1 MTGQAGHHRAPSSP
15 RAGLARWRVPL
26 GFVAAI
32 LVLWLARPT
41 VRSLQIGL
49 PIAVLGQAIRLWAAG
64 HLEKS
69 REVTSSGPYR
79 FTRHPLYLGSS
90 LMGLGLAVAANHW
103 VVAGLIAGY
112 LGMTLWLAIRTEE
125 AYLRA
130 TFGDT
135 YDRYAGGA
143 LPSASRRFSLERAWR
158 NKEYRAPLGLF
169 VVSLF
174 LLWRCR

>member
-1 MTGQAGHHRAPSSP
+1 MTAASPAPSSP

-26 GFVAAI
+26 GFAFAG

-41 VRSLQIGL
+41 PRSLQVGL
-49 PIAVLGQAIRLWAAG
+49 SMALVGQMMRIWAAG

-79 FTRHPLYLGSS
+79 FTRHPLYLGST
-90 LMGLGLAVAANHW
+90 LMGIGLAVAARHW
-103 VVAGLIAGY
+103 LVAVVIPGY
-112 LGMTLWLAIRTEE
+112 LGATLWLAIRTEE

-130 TFGDT
+130 TFGDA

-143 LPSASRRFSLERAWR
+143 LPAVARRFSVERAWR
-158 NKEYRAPLGLF
+158 NKEYRAPIGLLLM
-169 VVSLF
+169 SLY
-174 LLWRCR
+174 LLWRAGLLG

>member
-1 MTGQAGHHRAPSSP
+1 MTRPVDAPTSP

-26 GFVAAI
+26 GFAAAG
-32 LVLWLARPT
+32 LVLWLAQPT
-41 VRSLQIGL
+41 ARSLQIGL
-49 PIAVLGQAIRLWAAG
+49 PLAILGQALRIWAAG

-90 LMGLGLAVAANHW
+90 LLGAGLAVASRHW
-103 VVAGLIAGY
+103 TVAALIGAY
-112 LGMTLWLAIRTEE
+112 LGVTLWLAIRTEE

-135 YDRYAGGA
+135 YDRYAAGA
-143 LPSASRRFSLERAWR
+143 HPGEVRRFSLARAIR
-158 NKEYRAPLGLF
+158 NKEYRAPIGLLL
-169 VVSLF
+169 VSLW
-174 LLWRCR
+174 LIARSS

>member
-1 MTGQAGHHRAPSSP
+1 MTVGSDRPAPSSP
-15 RAGLARWRVPL
+15 RAGLARWRVPI
-26 GFVAAI
+26 GFVAAG

-41 VRSLQIGL
+41 PRSLQIGL
-49 PIAVLGQAIRLWAAG
+49 PIAVLGQLLRIWAAG

-90 LMGLGLAVAANHW
+90 LMGAGLAVAADHW
-103 VVAGLIAGY
+103 AVATLILGY
-112 LGMTLWLAIRTEE
+112 LVATLWLAIRTEE

-143 LPSASRRFSLERAWR
+143 LPSVARRFSAERAWR
-158 NKEYRAPLGLF
+158 NKEYRAPIGLLLT
-169 VVSLF
+169 SLF
-174 LLWRCR
+174 LLWRSW

>member
-1 MTGQAGHHRAPSSP
+1 MTPSAVRPASP
-15 RAGLARWRVPL
+15 RAGLARWRVPI
-26 GFVAAI
+26 GFLAAG

-41 VRSLQIGL
+41 PRSLQIGL
-49 PIAVLGQAIRLWAAG
+49 PIAVVGQWLRIWAAG

-90 LMGLGLAVAANHW
+90 LLGAGLAVAANHW
-103 VVAGLIAGY
+103 AVALLILGY
-112 LGMTLWLAIRTEE
+112 LVATLWLAIRTEE

-135 YDRYAGGA
+135 YDRYAVGD
-143 LPSASRRFSLERAWR
+143 LPTVARRFSLGRAWR
-158 NKEYRAPLGLF
+158 NKEYRAPLGLLL
-169 VVSLF
+169 VSLW
-174 LLWRCR
+174 LLWRSS

>member
-1 MTGQAGHHRAPSSP
+1 MSAAPQVPSSP
-15 RAGLARWRVPL
+15 RAGLARWRVPI
-26 GFVAAI
+26 GFVAAG

-41 VRSLQIGL
+41 PLSLQIGL
-49 PIAVLGQAIRLWAAG
+49 PIAVLGQLLRIWAAG

-90 LMGLGLAVAANHW
+90 MMGAGLAVAANHW
-103 VVAGLIAGY
+103 AVAALILTYLVV
-112 LGMTLWLAIRTEE
+112 TLWLAMRTEE

-135 YDRYAGGA
+135 YDQYAGGT
-143 LPSASRRFSLERAWR
+143 LPSAARRFSLERAWR
-158 NKEYRAPLGLF
+158 NKEYRAPVGLLL
-169 VVSLF
+169 VSLF
-174 LLWRCR
+174 LLWRSR

>member
-1 MTGQAGHHRAPSSP
+1 MTEGAGRRAPSSP
-15 RAGLARWRVPL
+15 RAGLARWRVPI
-26 GFVAAI
+26 GFMAAG

-41 VRSLQIGL
+41 PRSLQMGL
-49 PIAVLGQAIRLWAAG
+49 PVAAVGQLLRIWAAG

-90 LMGLGLAVAANHW
+90 VMGLGLAVAANHW
-103 VVAGLIAGY
+103 AVAGLIAAY
-112 LGMTLWLAIRTEE
+112 LGVTLWVAIRTEE

-130 TFGDT
+130 SFGDT

-143 LPSASRRFSLERAWR
+143 LPVVGRRFSLERAWR
-158 NKEYRAPLGLF
+158 NKEYRAPIGLLLIGLF
-169 VVSLF
+169 LY
-174 LLWRCR
+174 WRSR